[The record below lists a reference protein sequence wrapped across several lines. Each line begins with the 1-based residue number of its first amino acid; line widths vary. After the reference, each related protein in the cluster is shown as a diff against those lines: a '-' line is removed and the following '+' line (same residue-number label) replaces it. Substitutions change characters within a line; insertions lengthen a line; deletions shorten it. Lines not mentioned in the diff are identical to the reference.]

1 MGAPLSSWR
10 RFVQLL
16 NLIIL
21 NTLCQVAEMMSPP
34 EKEAVNKIHL
44 KLDKLSKSQTQ
55 ADETLFVLKMYL
67 IFKSKS

>member
-1 MGAPLSSWR
+1 VELT
-10 RFVQLL
+10 
-16 NLIIL
+16 IL
-21 NTLCQVAEMMSPP
+21 KILCQVAEMMSPP

-44 KLDKLSKSQTQ
+44 KLDRLSKSQTQ